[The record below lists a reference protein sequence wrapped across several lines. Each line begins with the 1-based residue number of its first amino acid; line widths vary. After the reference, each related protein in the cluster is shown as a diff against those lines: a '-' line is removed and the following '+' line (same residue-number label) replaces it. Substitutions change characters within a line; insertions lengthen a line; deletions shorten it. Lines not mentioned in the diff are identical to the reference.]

1 MGLRQPA
8 HFRSVTP
15 PQSCLTKHE
24 AVKQRRD
31 LLYAR
36 WRACGEY
43 EELACPRE
51 VRIAEH
57 RCGDIVLVTACMLL
71 ANAAGQ
77 RRGDPTRGKIGSP
90 RREKTHP
97 PQRAECARGK
107 SLPSGQ

>member
-71 ANAAGQ
+71 TNAAGQ
-77 RRGDPTRGKIGSP
+77 RRADRTRGNMGSP
-90 RREKTHP
+90 GRENAHQPRRP
-97 PQRAECARGK
+97 ECDRG
-107 SLPSGQ
+107 SAL